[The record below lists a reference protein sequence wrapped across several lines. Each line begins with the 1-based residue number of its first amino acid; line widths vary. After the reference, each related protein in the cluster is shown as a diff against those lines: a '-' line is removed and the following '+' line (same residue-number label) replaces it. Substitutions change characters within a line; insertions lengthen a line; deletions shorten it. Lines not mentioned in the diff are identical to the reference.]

1 MSAHPGVPGGGGVIS
16 HVPVLLEETVEQLCI
31 RSNGLY
37 VDGTFGRGGHARA
50 ILRQLGPDGRLLAM
64 DRDPEA
70 VEAGRSMAA
79 TDRRFE
85 IERGNFRALRGLLE
99 KRGMLGEVSG
109 LLLDLGVSS
118 PQLDDADRGF
128 SFQADGPLDMRMDPD
143 VGRSASDWLN
153 TASEDSIR
161 KVLHRLG
168 EERAAARIARAICTR
183 REERPLQTTGELASL
198 IESVLRRKPG
208 ARHPATKT
216 FQAIRIFIN
225 GELDALEAALADSL
239 DVLAPGGRLSV
250 ISFHSLEDRIVK
262 RFLRDNARVD
272 PALSRMPVIPAS
284 AEPRLRLPTRAI
296 RPDAAELEMNPR
308 ARSATLRVGER
319 LP

>member
-1 MSAHPGVPGGGGVIS
+1 
-16 HVPVLLEETVEQLCI
+16 
-31 RSNGLY
+31 
-37 VDGTFGRGGHARA
+37 
-50 ILRQLGPDGRLLAM
+50 
-64 DRDPEA
+64 
-70 VEAGRSMAA
+70 
-79 TDRRFE
+79 
-85 IERGNFRALRGLLE
+85 
-99 KRGMLGEVSG
+99 
-109 LLLDLGVSS
+109 VSS

-153 TASEDSIR
+153 TAAEDSIR
-161 KVLHRLG
+161 LVLHRLG

-225 GELDALEAALADSL
+225 GELDALEAVLADSL

>member
-1 MSAHPGVPGGGGVIS
+1 VSAHPGVPGGGGVIS

-153 TASEDSIR
+153 TAPEDSIR